1 MNNERLQETVI
12 TGLTIDAFDEQALV
26 RYLFTARTA
35 HPSGGPALDFDHRK
49 GDNRTVRESFEAAA
63 RSFGVEQSALFVMR
77 QVHGDDIAVI
87 RDFPDLSDLRARIEV
102 DAAVTTLPGLVLSVL
117 TADCLPILMVDTNR
131 KVIAAVHAGWRGT
144 VLGIAQKTVQTITEA
159 FGSSPRDIAAALGP
173 AIGRCCYEVGEEVVD
188 EARRAFPF
196 GGDFFETSG
205 DGKAMMDLAGLNRR
219 LLVDVGVGPDRI
231 HSIDLCTRC
240 HGELFYSYRREG
252 AETGR
257 MLAGIML
264 KG

>member
-1 MNNERLQETVI
+1 MKTELLRDTVL
-12 TGLTIDAFDEQALV
+12 TGITIDSFDGLGEV

-49 GDNRTVRESFEAAA
+49 GDNRTVRESFEAAG
-63 RSFGVEQSALFVMR
+63 RSFGVKPSALFVMR
-77 QVHGDDIAVI
+77 QVHGDDVTVI
-87 RDFPDLSDLRARIEV
+87 RDFPEPADSRARIEV

-117 TADCLPILMVDTNR
+117 TADCLPILMVDTKR
-131 KVIAAVHAGWRGT
+131 RVIAAVHAGWRGT
-144 VLGIAQKTVQTITEA
+144 VLGIAQKTVRTMAEA
-159 FGSSPRDIAAALGP
+159 FGSSPPDIAAALGP
-173 AIGRCCYEVGEEVVD
+173 AIGPCCYEVGQDVV
-188 EARRAFPF
+188 ESASRAFPF
-196 GGDFFETSG
+196 GGEFFETRER
-205 DGKAMMDLAGLNRR
+205 GKAMMDLAGLNRR
-219 LLVDVGVGPDRI
+219 LLMEAGVGPDRI

-240 HGELFYSYRREG
+240 HAELFYSYRRDG